1 MGPGGPCWA
10 LGPGV
15 QVELLSQADSGGGP
29 GRGRGW
35 LHARPTPAGTP
46 SLSPACQNFL
56 HKWDRRGHLEPLAGD
71 SGASSQMTV
80 ELLFRCVD
88 GEGGLPQHP
97 RLDPCCRAPSWDP
110 AGSCLWLRDPRQ
122 GSRLRLR
129 WPPGDSLG
137 GCSQVARGSPS
148 LLFSEVT
155 LRLSPCSC
163 RRVTVSQRRPGPGRP
178 RCPPCLS
185 AEQFLPVRSG
195 VSRALKGAV
204 LMSQRQTPVPVF
216 PSLAAS
222 ARYLL
227 AALRLSITS
236 AHLLSWRCPWL
247 PVHPVPDS
255 PGMSWRSPRR
265 RS

>member
-1 MGPGGPCWA
+1 MLAPCKTHTCGHPIPFSRLPELSSQVGPPRSPRASRGGFGGLVSDDGGA
-10 LGPGV
+10 LV
-15 QVELLSQADSGGGP
+15 QVRGWGGG
-29 GRGRGW
+29 
-35 LHARPTPAGTP
+35 
-46 SLSPACQNFL
+46 
-56 HKWDRRGHLEPLAGD
+56 
-71 SGASSQMTV
+71 
-80 ELLFRCVD
+80 
-88 GEGGLPQHP
+88 
-97 RLDPCCRAPSWDP
+97 APSWDP

-148 LLFSEVT
+148 LLFSKVT

-204 LMSQRQTPVPVF
+204 LTSQRQTPVPVS
-216 PSLAAS
+216 PSPAAS
-222 ARYLL
+222 AQYL
-227 AALRLSITS
+227 S
-236 AHLLSWRCPWL
+236 
-247 PVHPVPDS
+247 
-255 PGMSWRSPRR
+255 
-265 RS
+265 